1 VSRSAPIFA
10 RGDRG
15 SATVAA
21 VVLMISIVG
30 GSLFWLTWDV
40 DRAVNAAADADAVA
54 FQAARA
60 GAQAIEPASL
70 RAGTPGIDP
79 EKAER
84 RADDAAAALF
94 EANLMSGRVTSVVVT
109 GDRLTVVVELVES
122 GRRVTG
128 QASVRLAVG
137 VEAEEP

>member
-1 VSRSAPIFA
+1 MTSGSARG

-15 SATVAA
+15 SAIVAA
-21 VVLMISIVG
+21 VVLMLSIVG
-30 GSLFWLTWDV
+30 GSLVWLTWDV

-70 RAGTPGIDP
+70 RAGSPTID
-79 EKAER
+79 AEQAQR
-84 RADDAAAALF
+84 RAEEAATSLLD
-94 EANLMSGRVTSVVVT
+94 ANLTTGRVTGVVVASN
-109 GDRLTVVVELVES
+109 RLTVTVEIVEA

-137 VEAEEP
+137 VGAEDL